1 MRYLGERLRF
11 NCDQRA
17 KYGQVGAA
25 QQVWVLRSRVFAECD
40 LTSDASRRSAPSA
53 GPGPEVP
60 GEMAVWRRGGAT
72 GIQQTGVVLPAGVWS
87 PVPFWVYLDLSI
99 ESSELDTGLGVD
111 LPLWVIISQEST
123 YFLFSENRN

>member
-1 MRYLGERLRF
+1 MRF

-17 KYGQVGAA
+17 KHGQVGAG

-60 GEMAVWRRGGAT
+60 GEMTVWRRGGAT
-72 GIQQTGVVLPAGVWS
+72 GIQQPGAGFASWRLVTCSFLGLPG
-87 PVPFWVYLDLSI
+87 PQY
-99 ESSELDTGLGVD
+99 
-111 LPLWVIISQEST
+111 
-123 YFLFSENRN
+123 